1 MNLFIINLN
10 IFFPP
15 QFSYLFETRCT
26 FCLPFQ
32 IDILVCSD
40 VAIIG
45 MSAQTVD
52 ILFSFFFLTIP
63 QYSVVYFG

>member
-1 MNLFIINLN
+1 
-10 IFFPP
+10 
-15 QFSYLFETRCT
+15 
-26 FCLPFQ
+26 
-32 IDILVCSD
+32 
-40 VAIIG
+40 